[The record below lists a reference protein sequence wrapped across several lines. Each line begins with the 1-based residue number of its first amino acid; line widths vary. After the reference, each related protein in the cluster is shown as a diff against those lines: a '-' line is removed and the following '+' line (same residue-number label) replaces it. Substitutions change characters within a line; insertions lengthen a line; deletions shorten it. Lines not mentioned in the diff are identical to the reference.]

1 MGQCKVYGP
10 IEMCI
15 AVYVYS
21 ADIKKNHL
29 LSLNTQGSILSQ
41 IWHLSFKATFLQSG
55 EDILG
60 WPAVSFQQS

>member
-41 IWHLSFKATFLQSG
+41 I
-55 EDILG
+55 
-60 WPAVSFQQS
+60 